1 MDKLVLESAKEK
13 ILEWDGVEYKLR
25 RPAMLESMEYH
36 KQYNKIDKNDAY
48 EVLNLSINF
57 VDKLGLPKKVA
68 YEMEPPHITA
78 ILNFLNEADEEGK

>member
-1 MDKLVLESAKEK
+1 
-13 ILEWDGVEYKLR
+13 
-25 RPAMLESMEYH
+25 ESMEYH
-36 KQYNKIDKNDAY
+36 KQYKKIDKNDAY
-48 EVLNLSINF
+48 EILNLSINF